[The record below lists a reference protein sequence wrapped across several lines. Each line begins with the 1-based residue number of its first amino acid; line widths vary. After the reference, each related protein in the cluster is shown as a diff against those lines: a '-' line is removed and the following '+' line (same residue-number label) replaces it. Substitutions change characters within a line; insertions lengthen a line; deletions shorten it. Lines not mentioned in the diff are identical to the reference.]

1 MIECRGLAKGYGCV
15 PAVKEVTV
23 TFTGDAVIMGP
34 SGSGKST
41 LLRLIAGLE
50 VPDTGAIA
58 IDEAVM
64 STPERVVP
72 AGDRGIAVAFQ
83 SPALWPH
90 MTVEEHLRFAAG
102 PCPEGQDARIKELL
116 ERSGIASLAGRRP
129 GEISGGEAR
138 RVSICRALA
147 AARPVLLLDEPV
159 QNLPEDMREAMIGL
173 IMDFARRDRS
183 QIIYVTHDAA
193 EARLVGAPV
202 WRMEDGRLAAPA
214 ENPGGGQ
221 YTDPDGDGGGDR

>member
-1 MIECRGLAKGYGCV
+1 MIECRGLAKAYGCV
-15 PAVKEVTV
+15 PAVKDVTV
-23 TFTGDAVIMGP
+23 TFAGDAVIMGP
-34 SGSGKST
+34 SGSGKSS

-50 VPDTGAIA
+50 IPDTGTVAIGGT
-58 IDEAVM
+58 VM

-102 PCPEGQDARIKELL
+102 PCPEGKEARIRDLL
-116 ERSGIASLAGRRP
+116 ERSGLSSLAGRRP

-138 RVSICRALA
+138 RVALCRALV

-159 QNLPEDMREAMIGL
+159 QNLPGEMRDAMIGL
-173 IMDFARRDRS
+173 VRDYARRDES
-183 QIIYVTHDAA
+183 QLIWVTHDAA
-193 EARLVGAPV
+193 EARCVGAPV
-202 WRMEDGRLAAPA
+202 WRMEDGRLAAPP